1 MWLCYKFLCSIFSK
15 DTQSFDFIKLNVVRK
30 LAYKVKY
37 SINVGMIMF
46 FENFRKRFLLISWLD
61 CEQYRKNQ
69 YKKQERNQYISVFKE
84 LQYLVMKRPMITENT
99 VVKIQN
105 LIVNHESQP
114 VKSNPDSIIKILI
127 ISTVPELYSKTYSNW

>member
-1 MWLCYKFLCSIFSK
+1 
-15 DTQSFDFIKLNVVRK
+15 
-30 LAYKVKY
+30 
-37 SINVGMIMF
+37 MIMF

-127 ISTVPELYSKTYSNW
+127 IFTVPELYSKTYSNW